1 MAKKLYEESRIAA
14 IAEKIREKTGTD
26 ETYTTAEM
34 PSGVEAVYEAG
45 AASGGGAKVVEEK
58 DVNFYDYDGTLLYS
72 YTVAEAQALTELPP
86 APTPP
91 KDFLMFQEWNWTLA
105 QIKDYNDLVQVGAIY
120 KPIDDKTRAVIQIDE
135 DWQKSVILRYAQWAG
150 SVAVDWGD
158 GSAEAPT
165 TDNTGKNFTFTH
177 EYAEKGTYTITIEAS
192 STWNFG
198 HNTAS
203 APFFGNMSTENGAT
217 ALREV
222 YCGKGARLLLHAFNK
237 ARQLKTITISKYQT
251 QIWAYCFQHCINLPA
266 LIVPS
271 TLTTISDFACVSA
284 YGLNIC
290 SFSPNVTQIVKP
302 FEVCNIKRFVIPKKT
317 TKVSLGMNY
326 VAEKVVLKSGVVELG
341 DSCCASYY
349 SQTEITIPETV
360 TKIGAQAFYNNYS
373 LLRMRFLPT
382 TPPTVTNANA
392 FTGIPTTCVVEV
404 PSASLAAYQAA
415 TNYAS
420 ISAQMVGV

>member
-1 MAKKLYEESRIAA
+1 MPTLNSVKLYLGDTLI
-14 IAEKIREKTGTD
+14 
-26 ETYTTAEM
+26 
-34 PSGVEAVYEAG
+34 
-45 AASGGGAKVVEEK
+45 GGEGSAVEEK
-58 DVNFYDYDGTLLYS
+58 DVNFYDYDGTLLHS

-91 KDFLMFQEWNWTLA
+91 KDFLMFEEWNWTLA

-120 KPIDDKTRAVIQIDE
+120 KPIDDKTRVVIQIDE
-135 DWQKSVILRYAQWAG
+135 DWQKSVILRYAQWGG
-150 SVAVDWGD
+150 SVEVDWGD

-165 TDNTGKNFTFTH
+165 TDNSGKKFIVTH
-177 EYAEKGTYTITIEAS
+177 EYAEKGTYTITIEARVA
-192 STWNFG
+192 TWDFG

-222 YCGKGARLLLHAFNK
+222 YCGKGARLLLHAFNG
-237 ARQLKTITISKYQT
+237 ARQLKTVTISKYQN
-251 QIWAYCFQHCINLPA
+251 QIWAYCFQSCISLPA

-271 TLTTISDFACVSA
+271 TLTTISDYACVSA

-302 FEVCNIKRFVIPKKT
+302 FEICNIKRFVIPKKA
-317 TKVSLGMNY
+317 TKVSLGSSY
-326 VAEKVVLKSGVVELG
+326 VAEKVVMKSGVVELG
-341 DSCCASYY
+341 DSCCARHY

-360 TKIGAQAFYNNYS
+360 TTIGANAFYNNYS

-404 PSASLAAYQAA
+404 PSASLAAYKAA